1 MNLHTQDKII
11 KNKLGLLKLAE
22 ELGNVSRACK
32 IFGYS
37 RDSFYRFKKLYEE
50 KGEEGL
56 KEISRKKPNLK
67 NRVPLEVEEAV
78 VKYAIEYPAHGQI
91 RCSNELKKRGIFI
104 SPGGVRN
111 IWLRNNLHT
120 MKLRLK
126 ALEEKVAKENLILT
140 EEQVKALEKAKE
152 EKIARGE
159 IETLFPGYLGAQD
172 TYYVG
177 YIKGVGRIYQQT
189 FIDTYSKVVFCK
201 LYDRKNALVAAD
213 LLNDKVLPFYEEE
226 GVKLLRILTDRGTE
240 YKGSREHHEYELY
253 LTIEDIEHTY
263 TKAKSPQTNGICERF
278 HKTVQEEFYAV
289 AFRKK
294 IYKSIEEVQNDL
306 DEWLYYYNNHR
317 THQGKNCE
325 GLTPM
330 ECFRKHKHLA
340 QIKMIGYNPNINNQ
354 TLMSDNQN

>member
-1 MNLHTQDKII
+1 MD
-11 KNKLGLLKLAE
+11 LLKLAE
-22 ELGNVSRACK
+22 ELGNVSRAYK

-37 RDSFYRFKKLYEE
+37 RDSFYRFKKLYKE

-56 KEISRKKPNLK
+56 KEINRRKPNLK
-67 NRVPLEVEEAV
+67 NRVPLEIEEAV
-78 VKYAIEYPAHGQI
+78 VNYAIEYSAHGQI
-91 RCSNELKKRGIFI
+91 RCSNELKKKGIFI

-111 IWLRNNLHT
+111 IWLRHNLNT

-152 EKIARGE
+152 EKVARGK

-213 LLNDKVLPFYEEE
+213 LLNDRVLPFYEEA
-226 GVKLLRILTDRGTE
+226 GVKLLRILTDIGTE
-240 YKGSREHHEYELY
+240 YKGNREHHEYELY

-278 HKTVQEEFYAV
+278 HKTVQDEFYAV

-294 IYKSIEEVQNDL
+294 VYKSIEEVQNDL
-306 DEWLYYYNNHR
+306 DEWLYYYNNKR

-325 GLTPM
+325 GLTQM

-340 QIKMIGYNPNINNQ
+340 QIKMIGYNPDINNQ
-354 TLMSDNQN
+354 TAMSDN

>member
-56 KEISRKKPNLK
+56 KEISRRKPNLK
-67 NRVPLEVEEAV
+67 NRVPIEVEEAV
-78 VKYAIEYPAHGQI
+78 VNYAIEYPAHGQI
-91 RCSNELKKRGIFI
+91 RCSNELKKKGIFI

-111 IWLRNNLHT
+111 IWLRHNLNT

-152 EKIARGE
+152 EKSAKGE

-177 YIKGVGRIYQQT
+177 YIKGVGNLSTNVYWYIFR
-189 FIDTYSKVVFCK
+189 SS
-201 LYDRKNALVAAD
+201 
-213 LLNDKVLPFYEEE
+213 VL
-226 GVKLLRILTDRGTE
+226 
-240 YKGSREHHEYELY
+240 
-253 LTIEDIEHTY
+253 
-263 TKAKSPQTNGICERF
+263 
-278 HKTVQEEFYAV
+278 
-289 AFRKK
+289 
-294 IYKSIEEVQNDL
+294 
-306 DEWLYYYNNHR
+306 
-317 THQGKNCE
+317 
-325 GLTPM
+325 
-330 ECFRKHKHLA
+330 
-340 QIKMIGYNPNINNQ
+340 
-354 TLMSDNQN
+354 